1 VDYGGSLVEGL
12 AAMGQ
17 STVALD
23 VRRLSQQVALR
34 LVAKF
39 ALKKGKLGAV
49 STPSAST
56 GRFSPRPSPSTN
68 RTIAAAWPPL
78 STDLIKE
85 PSILTLS
92 NGKGT
97 EIRERRVAHAYNG
110 CQAYEPQVM
119 LSDNTIEYSV
129 QMVLIANQN
138 GLLRGHFNI
147 HGRH

>member
-1 VDYGGSLVEGL
+1 
-12 AAMGQ
+12 MGQ

-39 ALKKGKLGAV
+39 ALKKGKLGACLD
-49 STPSAST
+49 AL
-56 GRFSPRPSPSTN
+56 REHRKIQPSTEPVLTA
-68 RTIAAAWPPL
+68 RIAAAWPPL
-78 STDLIKE
+78 STDLMKE

-147 HGRH
+147 HRRH